1 MKITCENETRDD
13 ARLMAELAAE
23 EKRMDQEARED
34 RAEAIRVA
42 GPVPAG
48 WAYAKAVRDPYSLT
62 RQQRRRGDVPPISG
76 WLATRPATREW
87 LFGTR
92 KGVEEIQSGSSSEP
106 KFFEDWTSREVSRK
120 RLEVEIAVAKKE
132 VTQEFNGTDWVPDY
146 ETAFLADGRPFAR
159 RNFTGADGWLQ
170 WSLLDVR

>member
-23 EKRMDQEARED
+23 ERRMEKQARED
-34 RAEAIRVA
+34 RAAAIAA
-42 GPVPAG
+42 GGPIPAG

-62 RQQRRRGDVPPISG
+62 RQQLRRGDVPPISG

-87 LFGTR
+87 LFGVR
-92 KGVEEIQSGSSSEP
+92 KGEEQLQSGSLETR
-106 KFFEDWTSREVSRK
+106 FFEDWSSREVSRK
-120 RLEVEIAVAKKE
+120 RLEAEIAVAKKE

-159 RNFTGADGWLQ
+159 RNYTGADGWLQ